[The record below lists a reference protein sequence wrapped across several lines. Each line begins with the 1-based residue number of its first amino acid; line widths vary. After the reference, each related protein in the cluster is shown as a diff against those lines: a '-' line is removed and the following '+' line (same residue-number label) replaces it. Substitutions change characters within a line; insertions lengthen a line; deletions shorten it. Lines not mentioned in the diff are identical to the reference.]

1 MQPATETAPSQIH
14 SLPQPRDS
22 DRCILLSGV
31 SWETYEALLADMG
44 DSHAAHFAY
53 DQGELEIM
61 APSYEHES
69 IKGHIALLVNVL
81 AEEFDIDIA
90 GAGSTT
96 FRRRDIAKGFEPDEC
111 FYIRHAETVRGKKD
125 INLQEDPP
133 PDLVVEIDIT
143 NPSLNK
149 LPIFAALGIPEVWR
163 YDGAQ
168 VIILTL
174 TGNAYVKHPESAA
187 LPKVTSAMLTEFL
200 TTSQQLKRTAWLR
213 QVRAWAREQLS
224 SS

>member
-1 MQPATETAPSQIH
+1 MQPATETAPPPVH
-14 SLPQPRDS
+14 SLPPPHDL

-44 DSHAAHFAY
+44 DSHAAYFSY
-53 DQGELEIM
+53 DQGVLEIM
-61 APSYEHES
+61 APSHEHES
-69 IKGHIALLVNVL
+69 LKHDIAVLVEIL
-81 AEEFDIDIA
+81 AEAMEMDVH

-96 FRRRDIAKGFEPDEC
+96 FRRRDVAKGFEPDEC
-111 FYIRHAETVRGKKD
+111 FYIRHAETVRGKKHID
-125 INLQEDPP
+125 LQEDPP
-133 PDLVVEIDIT
+133 PDLVIEIDIT

-149 LPIFAALGIPEVWR
+149 LPIFAVLGIPEVWR

-168 VIILTL
+168 VTILTL
-174 TGNAYVKHPESAA
+174 SGNTYAERPESAA
-187 LPKVTSAMLTEFL
+187 LPHVTSAILTEFL
-200 TTSQQLKRTAWLR
+200 TTSQQLKRTVWLR